1 MTGSGKRK
9 WLNRSDG
16 VGISQ
21 APVAQSVEHWSY
33 EPEVAGSIPAW
44 RIFFLSVFFNQ
55 NVSAS
60 RRAPLASMVNKLR
73 DSLQK
78 YIKINSVRVLKM
90 LLFSETK
97 GEKS

>member
-1 MTGSGKRK
+1 
-9 WLNRSDG
+9 
-16 VGISQ
+16 
-21 APVAQSVEHWSY
+21 
-33 EPEVAGSIPAW
+33 
-44 RIFFLSVFFNQ
+44 VFFNQ

-60 RRAPLASMVNKLR
+60 RRAPLASMVNNLR

-97 GEKS
+97 GEKSWLDIVVTIIITSTSS